1 MPRVCRPQAEGA
13 RLADHRAARQEAGT
27 KLGRATGQIDH
38 RDRRAR
44 GQHCEH
50 PADVG
55 GPGGELDLVLRQGST
70 LIACEVKTR
79 SGTGFGDPLDA
90 ITPAKQARLRRL
102 LATWATEHGGGADVL
117 RVDSVGIVWPEHERP
132 LLRHVVGDLS

>member
-1 MPRVCRPQAEGA
+1 MTTQPHTDVRTDLGRRGET
-13 RLADHRAARQEAGT
+13 LAARHLT
-27 KLGRATGQIDH
+27 SLGMQVL
-38 RDRRAR
+38 AR
-44 GQHCEH
+44 NWRC
-50 PADVG
+50 
-55 GPGGELDLVLRQGST
+55 PGGELDLVLRQGST

-90 ITPAKQARLRRL
+90 ITPAKQVRLRRL